1 MSSQPLDGI
10 DVVTLGQLYNGPY
23 CSLMLSYLGANVVK
37 VEPPD
42 GEPLRSRVDTGE
54 PPELVMLNSNKKGI
68 TLDLKSAS
76 GKELFRDLAE
86 KADVLVENYSV
97 GTMDRLG
104 LGYDDLKEHNE
115 ELIYAHGSGYGESGP
130 YQGYPAMDL
139 TIQAISGVMDVTGFP
154 DGPPMKA
161 GIAVGDFM
169 GGIHLF
175 AGILAA
181 LFQREQTGEGQFV
194 EVSMHD
200 TMFPTLASALGAYF
214 DEKDVPPRTGNR
226 HSGLA
231 QSPYNVYETSDGYV
245 ALFGVTDRHWQA
257 LLEEIGREDLVDDP
271 RFESNVK
278 RSKNADE
285 VDRIIGD
292 WMAEKDR
299 DAAVSVLRD
308 AGVPCGPVKEISEV
322 VHDPHLEQREMINWI
337 DHPSYGEIAVPGL
350 PIRLGESE
358 LPTIEPSPEQGQ
370 HTEEVLKQ
378 RLGLTEDEI
387 SVLREEGVIQ

>member
-1 MSSQPLDGI
+1 MSNQPLNGI

-23 CSLMLSYLGANVVK
+23 CALMLSYLGANVVK

-42 GEPLRSRVDTGE
+42 GEPLRARVDTGE

-68 TLDLKSAS
+68 TLDLKSES

-86 KADVLVENYSV
+86 KADIVVENYGV

-104 LGYDDLKEHNE
+104 LGYGDLNDRNP

-130 YQGYPAMDL
+130 YQDYPAMDL

-154 DGPPMKA
+154 DGPPVKA

-181 LFQREQTGEGQFV
+181 LYQRELTGEGQFV

-231 QSPYNVYETSDGYV
+231 QSPYNVYETTDGYV
-245 ALFGVTDRHWQA
+245 TLFGVTDRHWQA
-257 LLEEIGREDLVDDP
+257 ILDVIDRKDLVGDP

-278 RSKNADE
+278 RSKNADA
-285 VDRIIGD
+285 VDRIIGE
-292 WMAEKDR
+292 WMSEMNR
-299 DAAVSVLRD
+299 DAAVSILRD
-308 AGVPCGPVKEISEV
+308 VGVPCGPVSEISEV
-322 VHDPHLEQREMINWI
+322 VHDPHLEEREMINWI
-337 DHPSYGEIAVPGL
+337 DHPSYGKIAVPGL
-350 PIRLGESE
+350 PIRLGESD

-370 HTEEVLKQ
+370 HTEEVLKR
-378 RLGLTEDEI
+378 RLGLSDETI
-387 SVLREEGVIQ
+387 RGLKDEGVI